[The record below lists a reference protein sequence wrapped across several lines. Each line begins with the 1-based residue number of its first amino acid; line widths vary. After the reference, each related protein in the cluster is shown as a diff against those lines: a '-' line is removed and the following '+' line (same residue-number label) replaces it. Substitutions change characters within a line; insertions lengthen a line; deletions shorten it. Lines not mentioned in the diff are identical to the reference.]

1 MIFSFK
7 ASFIMP
13 CCAALALLVC
23 GGGAAVA
30 APDMS
35 PSRNPGAHF
44 PHILRMDEILAQ
56 AASMAR
62 AGSSRRQGASGPEP
76 DYVEALLADGRL
88 SIGLGI
94 GTEDLGS
101 VRLPAEPEQR
111 TVKQM
116 LRISGRQVLVEARL
130 ILTREE
136 FKQGL
141 AECEI
146 LFVTSHS
153 RFGAGPVFLLDG
165 KAYPFLMQT
174 TPGYEI
180 IMPDDEICGYQGR
193 VKRQFYNKG
202 KNKNY
207 TVFEPDGS
215 DLDTARPLHS
225 YQLMVLSTCT
235 SQKHFR
241 DEIRAF
247 RSIYPTTAIFTRRA
261 ACLDTGMNIF
271 MRMLAEIFQ
280 ARPLPVIVSAMNQEY
295 RDVSERQVQKGSSSW
310 KVIEEMYTLGINTLP
325 VAHYSDSR
333 SPNQQS
339 TKNPKKS
346 LYRHAGDAGIQF

>member
-1 MIFSFK
+1 MCI
-7 ASFIMP
+7 
-13 CCAALALLVC
+13 
-23 GGGAAVA
+23 
-30 APDMS
+30 
-35 PSRNPGAHF
+35 
-44 PHILRMDEILAQ
+44 RMDELIAH
-56 AASMAR
+56 AANMAR
-62 AGSSRRQGASGPEP
+62 AGSSRRQETSGPEP
-76 DYVEALLADGRL
+76 AYVEALLADGRL

-101 VRLPAEPEQR
+101 VRLPAQQEQR
-111 TVKQM
+111 NFRQQ
-116 LRISGRQVLVEARL
+116 LRICGRPVLVEARL

-136 FKQGL
+136 FRQGL

-193 VKRQFYNKG
+193 VKRRFYSKD

-215 DLDTARPLHS
+215 DLDKARPLHG
-225 YQLMVLSTCT
+225 YQLLVLSTCT

-241 DEIRAF
+241 DEIQAF

-295 RDVSERQVQKGSSSW
+295 RDVAERQVRKG
-310 KVIEEMYTLGINTLP
+310 
-325 VAHYSDSR
+325 A
-333 SPNQQS
+333 
-339 TKNPKKS
+339 
-346 LYRHAGDAGIQF
+346 RHGR

>member
-1 MIFSFK
+1 MILSPK
-7 ASFIMP
+7 ASIIVRWV
-13 CCAALALLVC
+13 AALALLLC
-23 GGGAAVA
+23 CAEQADC
-30 APDMS
+30 APEVQ
-35 PSRNPGAHF
+35 PSRIPGEHY
-44 PHILRMDEILAQ
+44 PQVLRMDEILAHAVNMACAGSTRRQ
-56 AASMAR
+56 AAPW
-62 AGSSRRQGASGPEP
+62 PEP

-94 GTEDLGS
+94 GTKDLGS
-101 VRLPAEPEQR
+101 VRLPEQIEQR
-111 TVKQM
+111 KFRQL
-116 LRISGRQVLVEARL
+116 LRICGRSVIVEARL
-130 ILTREE
+130 ILTRNE
-136 FKQGL
+136 FKKGL

-180 IMPDDEICGYQGR
+180 IMPDEEICGYEGR
-193 VKRQFYNKG
+193 IKRRFYSKD

-215 DLDTARPLHS
+215 DLNTARPLHG
-225 YQLMVLSTCT
+225 YQLLVLSTCT
-235 SQKHFR
+235 SQQHFR

-247 RSIYPTTAIFTRRA
+247 RSIYPTTAIFTKRA
-261 ACLDTGMNIF
+261 ACLDPGMNMF

-295 RDVSERQVQKGSSSW
+295 RDVAKRQVRKGAASW
-310 KVIEEMYTLGINTLP
+310 KVIDEMYTLGINTL
-325 VAHYSDSR
+325 H
-333 SPNQQS
+333 
-339 TKNPKKS
+339 
-346 LYRHAGDAGIQF
+346 

>member
-1 MIFSFK
+1 
-7 ASFIMP
+7 MP
-13 CCAALALLVC
+13 CCAALALLAC
-23 GGGAAVA
+23 GGGPAAA
-30 APDMS
+30 TPDIA
-35 PSRNPGAHF
+35 PSRNPGAHY
-44 PHILRMDEILAQ
+44 PHILRMDEIIALA
-56 AASMAR
+56 ANMAR
-62 AGSSRRQGASGPEP
+62 AGSSRQQGTSGPEP

-101 VRLPAEPEQR
+101 VRLPAQHELRNFRQL
-111 TVKQM
+111 
-116 LRISGRQVLVEARL
+116 LRICGRQVLVEARL

-136 FKQGL
+136 FRQGL

-174 TPGYEI
+174 TPGCEI

-193 VKRQFYNKG
+193 VKRRFYHKD

-215 DLDTARPLHS
+215 DLNTARPLHS

-271 MRMLAEIFQ
+271 MRMLAKIFQ
-280 ARPLPVIVSAMNQEY
+280 ARPLPAIVSAMNQEY
-295 RDVSERQVQKGSSSW
+295 RDVAERQIRKGAASW

-325 VAHYSDSR
+325 
-333 SPNQQS
+333 
-339 TKNPKKS
+339 
-346 LYRHAGDAGIQF
+346 

>member
-7 ASFIMP
+7 ASFITL
-13 CCAALALLVC
+13 CLAALVLQVCRADAAGGTPDAL
-23 GGGAAVA
+23 
-30 APDMS
+30 
-35 PSRNPGAHF
+35 PSRNSEEHYPYV
-44 PHILRMDEILAQ
+44 LRIDEIIAH
-56 AASMAR
+56 AVNMALP
-62 AGSSRRQGASGPEP
+62 GTSRRQAASGPEP
-76 DYVEALLADGRL
+76 AYIEAFLADGRL

-101 VRLPAEPEQR
+101 VRLPAQQKQR
-111 TVKQM
+111 KFKQQ
-116 LRISGRQVLVEARL
+116 LSICGRSVLVEARL

-141 AECEI
+141 EECEI

-180 IMPDDEICGYQGR
+180 IMPDEEICGYQGR
-193 VKRQFYNKG
+193 VKRHFYNKD

-215 DLDTARPLHS
+215 DLDKARPLHS
-225 YQLMVLSTCT
+225 YQLLVLSTCT

-241 DEIRAF
+241 DEIQTF
-247 RSIYPTTAIFTRRA
+247 RSIYPTTTIFTRRA

-295 RDVSERQVQKGSSSW
+295 RNVAERQVRKGSTSW
-310 KVIEEMYTLGINTLP
+310 KVIEEMYALGINTL
-325 VAHYSDSR
+325 H
-333 SPNQQS
+333 
-339 TKNPKKS
+339 
-346 LYRHAGDAGIQF
+346 

>member
-7 ASFIMP
+7 ASFIIAF
-13 CCAALALLVC
+13 CAALALLAC
-23 GGGAAVA
+23 SGGPAAA
-30 APDMS
+30 APDIA
-35 PSRNPGAHF
+35 PSRNPGEHF
-44 PHILRMDEILAQ
+44 PHILRMDEILAL
-56 AASMAR
+56 AANMAR
-62 AGSSRRQGASGPEP
+62 AGSSRRQGPSGPEP

-101 VRLPAEPEQR
+101 VRFPAQHEQR
-111 TVKQM
+111 HFSQL
-116 LRISGRQVLVEARL
+116 LRICGREVLVEARF

-136 FKQGL
+136 FRQGL

-174 TPGYEI
+174 TPGCEI

-193 VKRQFYNKG
+193 VKRRFYSKA
-202 KNKNY
+202 KSKNY

-215 DLDTARPLHS
+215 DLDAARPLHS
-225 YQLMVLSTCT
+225 YQLLVLSTCT

-280 ARPLPVIVSAMNQEY
+280 ARPLPDIVSAMNQEY
-295 RDVSERQVQKGSSSW
+295 RDVAERQVRKGAAAW
-310 KVIEEMYTLGINTLP
+310 KVVEEMYTLGINTLP
-325 VAHYSDSR
+325 
-333 SPNQQS
+333 
-339 TKNPKKS
+339 
-346 LYRHAGDAGIQF
+346 

>member
-1 MIFSFK
+1 MIFLFK
-7 ASFIMP
+7 ASFIMA
-13 CCAALALLVC
+13 CCAALPLLVS
-23 GGGAAVA
+23 GAGPAAA
-30 APDMS
+30 APGM
-35 PSRNPGAHF
+35 PAARNPEEHY
-44 PHILRMDEILAQ
+44 PHVLRMDEIIAH
-56 AASMAR
+56 AANMAR
-62 AGSSRRQGASGPEP
+62 AGSSRRQETSAPEP

-94 GTEDLGS
+94 GTEDLGT
-101 VRLPAEPEQR
+101 VRLPAQHEQR
-111 TVKQM
+111 NFRQL
-116 LRISGRQVLVEARL
+116 LRLCGRSILVEARL
-130 ILTREE
+130 ILTRQE

-146 LFVTSHS
+146 LFSASHS

-165 KAYPFLMQT
+165 KAYPFLMQA

-180 IMPDDEICGYQGR
+180 IMPDDEICGYQGK
-193 VKRQFYNKG
+193 VKRRFYNKD
-202 KNKNY
+202 KNKKY

-215 DLDTARPLHS
+215 DLAAARPLHS
-225 YQLMVLSTCT
+225 YQLIVLSTCT

-241 DEIRAF
+241 DEILSF

-295 RDVSERQVQKGSSSW
+295 RNVGERQVRKGSTAW
-310 KVIEEMYTLGINTLP
+310 KIIEEMYTLGINTLP
-325 VAHYSDSR
+325 
-333 SPNQQS
+333 
-339 TKNPKKS
+339 
-346 LYRHAGDAGIQF
+346 

>member
-1 MIFSFK
+1 MIFSPK
-7 ASFIMP
+7 ASIIMSWL
-13 CCAALALLVC
+13 AALALLLC
-23 GGGAAVA
+23 AAEQA
-30 APDMS
+30 DC
-35 PSRNPGAHF
+35 
-44 PHILRMDEILAQ
+44 AQ
-56 AASMAR
+56 AATRMPAEHYPQIIRMDDIIEHALNMAR
-62 AGSSRRQGASGPEP
+62 AGGSRRQETPAPLP
-76 DYVEALLADGRL
+76 AYLEALLADGRL

-101 VRLPAEPEQR
+101 VRLPAQQEQR
-111 TVKQM
+111 NFRRQ
-116 LRISGRQVLVEARL
+116 LHICGRSVLVEARL

-193 VKRQFYNKG
+193 VKRRFYSKD

-215 DLDTARPLHS
+215 DLDAARPLHG
-225 YQLMVLSTCT
+225 YQLLALSTCT

-241 DEIRAF
+241 DEIEAF
-247 RSIYPTTAIFTRRA
+247 RSIYPTTAIFTKRA
-261 ACLDTGMNIF
+261 ACMDTGMNIF
-271 MRMLAEIFQ
+271 IRMLADIFQ
-280 ARPLPVIVSAMNQEY
+280 ARPLPDIVSAMNQEY
-295 RDVSERQVQKGSSSW
+295 KDVAERQVRKGVKAW
-310 KVIEEMYTLGINTLP
+310 KVIDEMYTLGINTL
-325 VAHYSDSR
+325 H
-333 SPNQQS
+333 
-339 TKNPKKS
+339 
-346 LYRHAGDAGIQF
+346 

>member
-1 MIFSFK
+1 
-7 ASFIMP
+7 
-13 CCAALALLVC
+13 
-23 GGGAAVA
+23 
-30 APDMS
+30 
-35 PSRNPGAHF
+35 
-44 PHILRMDEILAQ
+44 
-56 AASMAR
+56 
-62 AGSSRRQGASGPEP
+62 
-76 DYVEALLADGRL
+76 
-88 SIGLGI
+88 
-94 GTEDLGS
+94 
-101 VRLPAEPEQR
+101 
-111 TVKQM
+111 M
-116 LRISGRQVLVEARL
+116 LRICGRQVLVEARL

-136 FKQGL
+136 FRQGL

-193 VKRQFYNKG
+193 VKRRFYSKD

-295 RDVSERQVQKGSSSW
+295 RDVAERQVRKGSDVMEGNRGNVHPGN
-310 KVIEEMYTLGINTLP
+310 KYAA
-325 VAHYSDSR
+325 VAHFSDSAA
-333 SPNQQS
+333 PNNKAQKIQQVSFSSCRRFTASRFQEVRICSGPRFS
-339 TKNPKKS
+339 T
-346 LYRHAGDAGIQF
+346 G